1 MKEARGLNTGCP
13 GLSLRL
19 QAPSLTVGSAH
30 ARAVTE
36 PERDG
41 TLGWRANAGAV
52 TLRCEL
58 RRAGEAEWRMRMS
71 LENGGDQGV
80 EARVAWP
87 YLFYHF
93 ADRSPVRVFDP
104 KYGGVLETRQAPIGI
119 DYPGPASF
127 CLTAAAGAEHT
138 LAVGL
143 LNAEQRHVS
152 ISHVPAG
159 PDGQIRFLAPRV
171 LVAPGTRVELPEQ
184 FIRIGSDWGEAFAP
198 YRDFARAAFPRR
210 RERPRWLVEGNFTET
225 RKAHCLAP
233 WHPPEAV
240 GGVWIFDDRG
250 RPRTIEQVKREIDE
264 AFADGAANGY
274 TPLFYQFGWW
284 QTMADLRGLFMFD
297 SVCGDYD
304 RPHALTRAA
313 IDYIHSLGGRTYLY
327 TNAISAGDETAV
339 FARQPELFVRDAGGA
354 HVRNADYPMYL
365 FCPGAPGI
373 RDYWERVLRTI
384 LVDLDADG
392 LFLDQIAGGTPPSY
406 CYAPEHGHAHPDTY
420 GADIVAL
427 IDWIAERAR
436 QLKPDAFV
444 AGELVLDAR
453 SPLLDETH
461 GCGYNRPTSTP
472 DADDAKPAEYYA
484 FVSNLCPQI
493 SSSVHARENLMNGG
507 AGSHAWPEWQCYR
520 TVFESGL
527 VPCKTSPSGAV
538 AYLFGPKD
546 GMAILAVRATVENLP
561 VRVTLPQGFQ
571 CDANLPG
578 VVDMVVGLRPIVL
591 PLPGAVFDK

>member
-1 MKEARGLNTGCP
+1 MEKARELQTGCP

-19 QAPSLTVGSAH
+19 QAPTLTVGSAH

-36 PERDG
+36 PESEG
-41 TLGWRANAGAV
+41 TLGWRANAGTV

-58 RRAGEAEWRMRMS
+58 RRAGEAEWRMRMC
-71 LENGGDQGV
+71 LENGGDKGV
-80 EARVAWP
+80 EGRVAWP

-93 ADRSPVRVFDP
+93 ADRTPVRVFDP
-104 KYGGVLETRQAPIGI
+104 KYGGVLETRQAPIVI

-143 LNAEQRHVS
+143 LNSEQRHVS

-159 PDGQIRFLAPRV
+159 VDGQIRLVCPRV
-171 LVAPGTRVELPEQ
+171 WIAAGKSVALPEL
-184 FIRIGSDWGEAFAP
+184 FIRVGPDWGEAFAP
-198 YRDFARAAFPRR
+198 YREFAQAAFPRHR
-210 RERPRWLVEGNFTET
+210 SRPTWLTEGNFTET

-240 GGVWIFDDRG
+240 GGVWIFDDQG
-250 RPRTIEQVKREIDE
+250 RPRTLARIKQDVDE
-264 AFADGAANGY
+264 AFADGAEKGY

-284 QTMADLRGLFMFD
+284 QTMADIRGLFMFD

-304 RPHALTRAA
+304 RGHELTRET

-327 TNAISAGDETAV
+327 TNAISAGDETEV
-339 FARQPELFVRDAGGA
+339 FARHPELFVRDAAGT

-373 RDYWERVLRTI
+373 RDYWERVLQTI

-392 LFLDQIAGGTPPSY
+392 LFLDQIAGGTPPAY
-406 CYAPEHGHAHPDTY
+406 CYAPDHKHAHPDTY
-420 GADIVAL
+420 GAEMIAL
-427 IDWIAERAR
+427 VDWIAERAR

-461 GCGYNRPTSTP
+461 GCGYTGPTSTP
-472 DADDAKPAEYYA
+472 GADDVKPAEYYA
-484 FVSNLCPQI
+484 FTRHLCPQI
-493 SSSVHARENLMNGG
+493 SSSVSTLANLMNGA
-507 AGSHAWPEWQCYR
+507 AGSHAWPEWR
-520 TVFESGL
+520 EHRVVFESNL
-527 VPCKTSPSGAV
+527 TPCATTPASAV
-538 AYLFGPKD
+538 AYLFGPVD
-546 GMAILAVRATVENLP
+546 GRGVLAVRAVAEGVP
-561 VRVTLPQGFQ
+561 VRVTLPASFQ
-571 CDANLPG
+571 PG
-578 VVDMVVGLRPIVL
+578 AAVNGHVELVVGRQPTFL
-591 PLPGAVFDK
+591 PLLK